1 MQRRAFCRGALAL
14 AAAAVLQAG
23 ATAGERED
31 GAHERHEHEVVR
43 DLAEQGDILPLERVL
58 QHAARH
64 RSGRV
69 LEIELEKH
77 AGLLI
82 YEVEIL
88 DADGAVW
95 EMHFDARSGE
105 LVGELQED

>member
-1 MQRRAFCRGALAL
+1 MHSRAACGSAIAL
-14 AAAAVLQAG
+14 AAAAVLNVGAAAG
-23 ATAGERED
+23 GHDD
-31 GAHERHEHEVVR
+31 GGHERHEHEVVR
-43 DLAEQGDILPLERVL
+43 ELAEQGDILPLERIL

-95 EMHFDARSGE
+95 EMNFDARSGE
-105 LVGELQED
+105 LVGEEQED